1 MESTKYY
8 IDTKCIH
15 FLSFPKISSA
25 YPVPHSE
32 SEEEVAIDM
41 KYEQSMY
48 QLYKTI
54 NPADVVLGW

>member
-1 MESTKYY
+1 MHPFSL
-8 IDTKCIH
+8 
-15 FLSFPKISSA
+15 FPPKISSA

-54 NPADVVLGW
+54 NPADIVLGW